1 MRHRVAGRK
10 LNRSPEH
17 RRRLLQNMAMQ
28 LIKYGRI
35 VTTVEKAK
43 EVRPYAERL
52 ITLGKDKNLNNV
64 RRAVTL
70 MGSSQESKDVARHLF
85 ENVAPLFK
93 DRPGGYTR
101 IMRLSERRLGDG
113 GSKAIFELVTFVPGQ
128 NTDTDA

>member
-1 MRHRVAGRK
+1 MRHRLAGRK

-17 RRRLLQNMAMQ
+17 RRRLFQNMTMQ
-28 LIKYGRI
+28 LIKHGRI

-43 EVRPYAERL
+43 EIRPYAEKL
-52 ITLGKDKNLNNV
+52 ITLAKEKNLANV

-70 MGSSQESKDVARHLF
+70 LGSSQESKDVARHLF
-85 ENVAPLFK
+85 DNVAPLFK

-113 GSKAIFELVTFVPGQ
+113 GSKAVFELVTFVPGAAA
-128 NTDTDA
+128 DTDA